1 VNVFSLLRSL
11 DVALKTNDKA
21 SIQDAL
27 EPLDQALNQVNLMRA
42 EIGGRVNVLNYTAD
56 GIHKSTVDN
65 KALTSQ
71 IEDADMF
78 QTMADLTKS
87 DTTLKG
93 TLETSNRV
101 LGLNLLD
108 YLK

>member
-1 VNVFSLLRSL
+1 
-11 DVALKTNDKA
+11 
-21 SIQDAL
+21 
-27 EPLDQALNQVNLMRA
+27 MRA

-56 GIHKSTVDN
+56 GIHKFSVDN
-65 KALTSQ
+65 KTLTSQ

-93 TLETSNRV
+93 TLETSSRV
-101 LGLNLLD
+101 MGLNFLD
-108 YLK
+108 FLR